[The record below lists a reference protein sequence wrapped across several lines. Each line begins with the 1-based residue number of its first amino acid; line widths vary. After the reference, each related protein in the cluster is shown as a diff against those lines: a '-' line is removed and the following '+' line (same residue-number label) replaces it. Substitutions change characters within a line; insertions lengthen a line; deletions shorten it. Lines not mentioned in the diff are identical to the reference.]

1 MAKLSGRL
9 IDYSQE
15 EMLEMTGLT
24 RHQFRRKL
32 IKLCEMYSFDIDNFK
47 VERDNINSE
56 FFFIPEV
63 AELLAIL
70 LRNFDKHPLKRANA
84 KVDEISGT
92 DIKNYYEIML
102 KDIDEEVHPVVAEAI
117 YCMEGHLVAQNA
129 ADWTE
134 HFAKQLTYFL
144 INLTT
149 LKRQDIGES
158 LKQFTKQLDSMNY
171 NLYRGEY
178 VLSLAYDSNIKELSN
193 RGIADSTDRA
203 EINKKLHQSNISID
217 RLIAEMIR
225 WYLPRSVEVRRNK
238 FPEYVFEDNE
248 MMRFL
253 ACGNPNEASVFTQRE
268 MYYRLEVNYS
278 VNKSLLKNN
287 QSILELTK
295 AKNAEWKD
303 IATRIE
309 DGNFCEPQEMPVAE
323 RIEVIEN
330 NILYYEKQL
339 EECRKILTDLK
350 EKDSKDEKNEL
361 LDKVQQGY
369 VKHCKEINGNYPEL
383 ESTVDRFVGRA
394 IYELLKM

>member
-24 RHQFRRKL
+24 RQQFRRKL

-47 VERDNINSE
+47 VEKDNINSE

-63 AELLAIL
+63 AQLLAIL

-84 KVDEISGT
+84 KVEEISST
-92 DIKNYYEIML
+92 DIKEYYEVVL
-102 KDIDEEVHPVVAEAI
+102 KDIDEEVHPVIAESI
-117 YCMEGHLVAQNA
+117 YCMESHLVAQNT
-129 ADWTE
+129 ADWSGR
-134 HFAKQLTYFL
+134 FAKQLTHFL
-144 INLTT
+144 VNLTT

-158 LKQFTKQLDSMNY
+158 LKQFTKQLDKMNY
-171 NLYRGEY
+171 NLYKGEY
-178 VLSLAYDSNIKELSN
+178 VMSLAYDSNIKELHKY
-193 RGIADSTDRA
+193 GLVDGTDRK
-203 EINKKLHQSNISID
+203 EVNRRLHQSNISID

-225 WYLPRSVEVRRNK
+225 WYLPRAVEVRNNK
-238 FPEYVFEDNE
+238 FQEYVFEDNE

-253 ACGNPNEASVFTQRE
+253 ACGNPNEASTFGRRE
-268 MYYRLEVNYS
+268 LYYRLEVNYS
-278 VNKSLLKNN
+278 ANRGVLKNN
-287 QSILELTK
+287 QYILEQTK
-295 AKNAEWKD
+295 IKNAEWKD

-309 DGNFCEPQEMPVAE
+309 DGNYCEPQEMSVAE
-323 RIEVIEN
+323 RIEAIES

-339 EECRKILTDLK
+339 EGCKEILQKLK
-350 EKDSKDEKNEL
+350 EKEFEDEKNEL

-369 VKHCKEINGNYPEL
+369 VKHYKEIEGNYPEL
-383 ESTVDRFVGRA
+383 EYVVDKFVGRA